1 MTIRRRDIKMSL
13 CLSADIN
20 HTGQMTMNLQAIFV
34 SSLNSEKTS
43 GCKRNERKKTNET
56 NERKKLM
63 FKIIS
68 MAGACR
74 RLFKPCHQALLKA
87 K

>member
-1 MTIRRRDIKMSL
+1 MT
-13 CLSADIN
+13 
-20 HTGQMTMNLQAIFV
+20 TNLQAMFI

-56 NERKKLM
+56 NETKKLM
-63 FKIIS
+63 FEIIS

-74 RLFKPCHQALLKA
+74 RLFKPCHQAPLKA